1 MMIGLIR
8 SLVLYFLVVFLYR
21 MMGKR
26 QIGEM
31 QPGELVLAIMISDIA
46 SVPMQAME
54 VPLLS
59 GVVPILA
66 LMCME
71 VFLSFAAQ
79 KSEKIRK
86 IISGE
91 PSLVILNGKIMVK
104 EMKRLR
110 FNLDD
115 LFEQLR
121 NQGYFDIG
129 DVAVAILETNGVLS
143 VLAKADK
150 QTVTCKDMHIEAS
163 DEGYSNPVI
172 KDGVVDFEAL
182 FRIGRN
188 EKWLKAKLRERD
200 IRTPQDV
207 FLFCADRQK
216 VTFVQLKKEKL

>member
-21 MMGKR
+21 LMGKR

>member
-1 MMIGLIR
+1 MALSFLRTVI
-8 SLVLYFLVVFLYR
+8 LYLLVVVGLR
-21 MMGKR
+21 IMGKR

-54 VPLLS
+54 VPFLS

-66 LMCME
+66 LMSME

-79 KSEKIRK
+79 KNEKVRK

-91 PSLVILNGKIMVK
+91 PSLVILNGKILVK
-104 EMKRLR
+104 EMKKLR

-129 DVAVAILETNGVLS
+129 DVSVAILETNGILS
-143 VLAKADK
+143 VLSKGEK
-150 QTVTCKDMHIEAS
+150 QMITRSDMQISSETDGFS
-163 DEGYSNPVI
+163 DPII
-172 KDGVVDFEAL
+172 KDGVVDYEAL

-188 EKWLKAKLRERD
+188 ERWLKGKLQERN
-200 IRTPQDV
+200 IKNPKDV
-207 FLFCADRQK
+207 FLMCADTKK
-216 VTFVQLKKEKL
+216 VTFVQLKKENI

>member
-1 MMIGLIR
+1 M
-8 SLVLYFLVVFLYR
+8 YFLVVFLYR

-188 EKWLKAKLRERD
+188 EKWLKSKLRERD
-200 IRTPQDV
+200 IRTPHDV

>member
-188 EKWLKAKLRERD
+188 EKWLKSKLRERD
-200 IRTPQDV
+200 IRTVQDV

>member
-1 MMIGLIR
+1 M
-8 SLVLYFLVVFLYR
+8 YFLVVFLYR

-188 EKWLKAKLRERD
+188 EKWLKSKLSERD
-200 IRTPQDV
+200 IRTPHDV